1 MSRHNRRRT
10 RSGHRASHPTYQF
23 DSFEMSSLCA
33 DPPDSKLTIP
43 RHPRRNDLSAK
54 HWHNR
59 YLAWQARER
68 KQRDECERLREEQKR
83 IFGGDSQDGDDDDD
97 DDGLCTLM
105 MDYFV
110 GLDYL
115 EA

>member
-10 RSGHRASHPTYQF
+10 RKNLNSQT
-23 DSFEMSSLCA
+23 DSFDLPSIPEASEPKSLA
-33 DPPDSKLTIP
+33 FHL
-43 RHPRRNDLSAK
+43 RPRRTDISAR

-68 KQRDECERLREEQKR
+68 KQKDERERLRQEQRR
-83 IFGGDSQDGDDDDD
+83 IFGGDSQDGEDEDA
-97 DDGLCTLM
+97 LCSNM
-105 MDYFV
+105 MEYFG

-115 EA
+115 ES